1 MFVFAFWLSD
11 ILTVS
16 KMKVKEVFFSTFHML
31 QSALKE
37 LDTTRS
43 QLSKCLQENAELKQ
57 MLAAVQENQRKL
69 EVLL

>member
-1 MFVFAFWLSD
+1 
-11 ILTVS
+11 
-16 KMKVKEVFFSTFHML
+16 ML

>member
-11 ILTVS
+11 ILTVG
-16 KMKVKEVFFSTFHML
+16 KMKVKEVFFCTFHML

-43 QLSKCLQENAELKQ
+43 QLSKYLQENAELKQ